1 MEKTILGRTGFAVSR
16 MGIGGG
22 GPSQLGRRTGKS
34 EAESVDILLRAFD
47 AGVNLVDTAEGYGTE
62 AIIAQALKNRA
73 RDSVII
79 SSKKS
84 TRHKEVTPQT
94 LLDSIEQSLHQLG
107 TDYIDLYNL
116 HGVVPQ
122 DYDYLVQDVYPTL
135 EKAREAGKIRSIG
148 ITEMFNEDM
157 EHQTLARSV
166 DDGLWDVVMVGFN
179 VLNQTARESVLQK
192 ARQNNIGVQVMFAVR
207 KAFRAP
213 ENLREFVGELVT
225 KGQLDPGEID
235 LENPLGFLIEEGLAT
250 SLTDA
255 SYRFC
260 RDEPGVHVVLSGTG
274 NPAHLTAN
282 IQSFLQPPLPAAT
295 SQRLRHIFRNVD
307 STTGQ

>member
-1 MEKTILGRTGFAVSR
+1 MEKIILGRTGFEVSR

-34 EAESVDILLRAFD
+34 AGESVEILCRAFD
-47 AGVNLVDTAEGYGTE
+47 AGINFVDTAEGYGTE
-62 AIIAQALKNRA
+62 EIIARALQGRA
-73 RDSVII
+73 RESVIV
-79 SSKKS
+79 STKKS

-94 LLDSIEQSLHQLG
+94 LLDSIDQSLRNLA

-122 DYDYLVQDVYPTL
+122 DYDYLVADVYPTL

-157 EHQTLARSV
+157 GHQTLSRAVS
-166 DDGLWDVVMVGFN
+166 DGLWDVVMIGFN
-179 VLNQTARESVLQK
+179 LLNQTARASVLEK
-192 ARQNNIGVQVMFAVR
+192 ARENNIGVQVMFAVR

-213 ENLREFVGELVT
+213 ENLREFVEELVA
-225 KGQLDPGEID
+225 KDQLDPGDID
-235 LENPLGFLIEEGLAT
+235 VEKPLHFLIEEGLAE

-274 NPAHLTAN
+274 NPAHLEAN
-282 IQSFLQPPLPAAT
+282 MRSFTRPPLPAAT
-295 SQRLRHIFRNVD
+295 TERLRHIFRNVD

>member
-1 MEKTILGRTGFAVSR
+1 

-34 EAESVDILLRAFD
+34 EDESVDILCRAFD
-47 AGVNLVDTAEGYGTE
+47 GGVNFVDTAEGYGTE
-62 AIIAQALKNRA
+62 EIIARALQGRA
-73 RDSVII
+73 RESVII
-79 SSKKS
+79 STKKS

-94 LLDSIEQSLHQLG
+94 LLDSIDQSLRHLA

-122 DYDYLVQDVYPTL
+122 DYDYLVENIYPAL
-135 EKAREAGKIRSIG
+135 EKARE
-148 ITEMFNEDM
+148 
-157 EHQTLARSV
+157 
-166 DDGLWDVVMVGFN
+166 
-179 VLNQTARESVLQK
+179 
-192 ARQNNIGVQVMFAVR
+192 NNIGVQVMFAVR

-213 ENLREFVGELVT
+213 ENLREFVAELVE
-225 KGQLDPGEID
+225 KGQLDSGDID
-235 LENPLGFLIEEGLAT
+235 VGNPLNLLIEEGLAE

-274 NPAHLTAN
+274 NPAHLEAN
-282 IQSFLQPPLPAAT
+282 MQSFTRPA
-295 SQRLRHIFRNVD
+295 
-307 STTGQ
+307 